1 VKLGGGKADEAG
13 LGKQDSASFCL
24 GLVRLVPPLPPL
36 GIEALTPSGSLSI
49 KCALQFPVES
59 VRVIALGMVG
69 HTAPPQG
76 TKGTHV
82 LPIKHSRQ
90 SAEQVGGN
98 PAQTI

>member
-24 GLVRLVPPLPPL
+24 GLVRLVPSLSAL
-36 GIEALTPSGSLSI
+36 GMEALTPSGSLSI

-69 HTAPPQG
+69 HTAPPG

-98 PAQTI
+98 PSQTI